1 MIDLNRSLKLITGAL
16 FSPDETW
23 RSYQPEAGNWQK
35 TAFLITGP
43 VIILT
48 AVLGYILGLLGDGG
62 MLGAMRPTLL
72 NTVFGIIVGIIWA
85 GIAAFIFSTL
95 AGTFGGKASF
105 AAGLAATSLA
115 FVPGYF
121 GQALGRLPWIG
132 WLLGLGLFIY
142 ALVLLWRIL
151 PMYLDVPAS
160 KRKGHYIVSLIA
172 CIVVALVLGFLL
184 RPIVGP
190 VGTGMGD
197 RPDFGSS
204 AGAVGGAPG
213 LFGGAMRHAELI
225 AAAEDDRYSPPSDGK
240 LDEDQV
246 EEFIRVMNRAREMMV
261 DQTERLREISERADR
276 DEQVSFSDLSE
287 MMSGATQMA
296 GMNTVELEVVKS
308 GNGNWA
314 EHSWVKESLR
324 TAWIQKDI
332 NDAVA
337 HNYALYQ
344 EYEDDLK
351 QYVAR

>member
-1 MIDLNRSLKLITGAL
+1 MFDLSRSLKLITGAL

-23 RSYQPEAGNWQK
+23 RGYQPEAGNWQK
-35 TAFLITGP
+35 TALLITGP
-43 VIILT
+43 VIVVT

-62 MLGAMRPTLL
+62 MFGMRPTLL
-72 NTVFGIIVGIIWA
+72 NTVFGIVFGIIWA
-85 GIAAFIFSTL
+85 GVAAFIFSTL
-95 AGTFGGKASF
+95 AGAFSGKTSF
-105 AAGLAATSLA
+105 AAALAATSLA

-151 PMYLDVPAS
+151 PMYLDVPDS
-160 KRKGHYIVSLIA
+160 KRTGHYIASLIA

-184 RPIVGP
+184 RPIIGP
-190 VGTGMGD
+190 VDTGMGH

-204 AGAVGGAPG
+204 AGTAGGATG
-213 LFGGAMRHAELI
+213 LFGGAMRQAELI
-225 AAAEDDRYSPPSDGK
+225 ATAEDDRYSPPSDGK

-246 EEFIRVMNRAREMMV
+246 EEFIRVMNRAREMMI
-261 DQTERLREISERADR
+261 DQTERLREISERANK

-287 MMSGATQMA
+287 VMSGATQMA

-314 EHSWVKESLR
+314 EHTWVKESLR

-337 HNYALYQ
+337 HNYALYE

>member
-1 MIDLNRSLKLITGAL
+1 MFDLNRSLNLITGAL
-16 FSPDETW
+16 FKPDETW
-23 RSYQPEAGNWQK
+23 RGYRPEADEWQK
-35 TAFLITGP
+35 TLFLITGP
-43 VIILT
+43 VIIVT

-62 MLGAMRPTLL
+62 MPGAIRPTLL
-72 NTVFGIIVGIIWA
+72 NTVIGIVFAFAWA
-85 GIAAFIFSTL
+85 GIATFIFGIL
-95 AGTFGGKASF
+95 AGTFGGKANF
-105 AAGLAATSLA
+105 AASLAAVTLA
-115 FVPGYF
+115 FVPGYI
-121 GQALGRLPWIG
+121 GQALARLPWVG

-151 PMYLDVPAS
+151 PMYLDVPDG
-160 KRKGHYIVSLIA
+160 KRQSHYIVSLIA
-172 CIVVALVLGFLL
+172 CIVAALVLGLLL
-184 RPIVGP
+184 RPIMGP
-190 VGTGMGD
+190 AGAEMD
-197 RPDFGSS
+197 YRPDFSSS
-204 AGAVGGAPG
+204 AGADGGTTG
-213 LFGGAMRHAELI
+213 LFSGAMRQAELI
-225 AAAEDDRYSPPSDGK
+225 AATENDRYTPPSDGK

-246 EEFIRVMNRAREMMV
+246 EEFIRVMHRAREMIF

-276 DEQVSFSDLSE
+276 NEQVSFSDLST

-308 GNGNWA
+308 GSGNWA

-351 QYVAR
+351 QYIAR